1 MWPQQELKGN
11 TTVQTNMEQMTK
23 EFNIACAKAVRDTIH
38 KLAVKWDQELIDTL
52 NANDFQI
59 TVELYNGDLCIEA
72 YIGKDDFFGP
82 IRYENEEMNSLV
94 QEAFDEL
101 PLQVVLN
108 ALIYDGLESVSQI
121 TQWRI
126 K

>member
-1 MWPQQELKGN
+1 M
-11 TTVQTNMEQMTK
+11 QTNLEQMTK
-23 EFNIACAKAVRDTIH
+23 EYNIACTKAVRDAID
-38 KLAVKWDQELIDTL
+38 KLVVKWDQELIDTL

-72 YIGKDDFFGP
+72 YIGKDDFFEP

-121 TQWRI
+121 AQWRI

>member
-1 MWPQQELKGN
+1 MNIDWTKCQTIRRAYEVENWHDGVFYMPQDP
-11 TTVQTNMEQMTK
+11 TVD
-23 EFNIACAKAVRDTIH
+23 FH
-38 KLAVKWDQELIDTL
+38 PLYKLAAEKLGSFE
-52 NANDFQI
+52 NAQGVI
-59 TVELYNGDLCIEA
+59 
-72 YIGKDDFFGP
+72 KDNLFWV
-82 IRYENEEMNSLV
+82 ENEEMNSLV

>member
-1 MWPQQELKGN
+1 M
-11 TTVQTNMEQMTK
+11 QTNLEQMT
-23 EFNIACAKAVRDTIH
+23 EEYNIACAKAVRDAIH
-38 KLAVKWDQELIDTL
+38 KLVAKWDRELIDTL
-52 NANDFQI
+52 NANDFKI
-59 TVELYNGDLCIEA
+59 TVELYDRDLCIEA
-72 YIGKDDFFGP
+72 YIGKDGFFET

-108 ALIYDGLESVSQI
+108 ALIYDGLETVGQI

-126 K
+126 Y